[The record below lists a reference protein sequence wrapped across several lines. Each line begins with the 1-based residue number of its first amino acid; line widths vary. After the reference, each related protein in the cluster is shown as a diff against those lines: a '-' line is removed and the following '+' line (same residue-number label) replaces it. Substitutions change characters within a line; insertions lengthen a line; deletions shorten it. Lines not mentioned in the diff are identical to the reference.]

1 MEVEL
6 TGGRPWVA
14 QNPAAP
20 RFQVN
25 DTVYLSTAGSGARD
39 GPYLIAKV
47 HTESTPAKYTLSLPD
62 GSQVSGGNEVEESC
76 LSAQS

>member
-1 MEVEL
+1 MI
-6 TGGRPWVA
+6 RS
-14 QNPAAP
+14 QAP

-25 DTVYLSTAGSGARD
+25 DTVYLSTPGSGARD

-47 HTESTPAKYTLSLPD
+47 HTESTPAKYTLSLTD
-62 GSQVSGGNEVEESC
+62 GSQVSGGNQVEESR